1 MSGIVDFRTEI
12 EDEDG
17 QPITEAN
24 PFPVTSQG
32 LQVMQRIAALLKP
45 LQQVSGGLSN
55 RLSIDVNTGNINVAG
70 TVTANQG
77 GTWNIANIA
86 TYAGVAAF
94 DQNRAVSRTAYA
106 TAVRSR
112 IS

>member
-45 LQQVSGGLSN
+45 LQQVTGGGSN
-55 RLSIDVNTGNINVAG
+55 RLSVDLNSG
-70 TVTANQG
+70 TITANQG

-86 TYAGVAAF
+86 TYANVSAF
-94 DQNRAVSRTAYA
+94 DQNRAVSRTAYV

-112 IS
+112 IA